1 MKNNIAVVGL
11 GYVGLPLALEFGK
24 KYTVTA
30 FDINQK
36 RVDSLRKGLDIT
48 GQASR
53 SNFKSSKLTSFTTN
67 PEDLSSCNIYIIT
80 VPTPIDQMNNPD
92 LTALK
97 EASKMVA
104 KCLKK
109 KDIVIYESTVYPGAT
124 EEVCVPLLEKN
135 SSLKFNQDFFCGY
148 SPERINPGD
157 KKHTLTKIKKVTSGS
172 SKNTLKKV
180 DDLYSSIITAGTYK
194 ASSIKIAEAAKV
206 IENTQRDIN
215 IALMNELSVIFNKL
229 NIDTL
234 EVLKAAE
241 TKWNFM
247 PFKPGLV
254 GGHCIG
260 VDPYYLTFKAQELGY
275 MPEIILSGRKLN
287 NNMPSIVKE
296 NILSIMKEKKIK
308 TKKPKIL
315 MMGITF
321 KENCP
326 DIRNSKVIEL
336 VNIFRGTEST
346 VDLYDPW
353 ADQEELVSDQGLKLK
368 KKIKKDYYDVVIIA
382 VPHKIFGDLGLRKI
396 KSYGKKNHVLY
407 DIKGLFGLNDTDGR
421 L

>member
-24 KYTVTA
+24 KYKVTA

>member
-1 MKNNIAVVGL
+1 M
-11 GYVGLPLALEFGK
+11 
-24 KYTVTA
+24 
-30 FDINQK
+30 
-36 RVDSLRKGLDIT
+36 
-48 GQASR
+48 
-53 SNFKSSKLTSFTTN
+53 
-67 PEDLSSCNIYIIT
+67 
-80 VPTPIDQMNNPD
+80 
-92 LTALK
+92 
-97 EASKMVA
+97 
-104 KCLKK
+104 
-109 KDIVIYESTVYPGAT
+109 
-124 EEVCVPLLEKN
+124 
-135 SSLKFNQDFFCGY
+135 
-148 SPERINPGD
+148 
-157 KKHTLTKIKKVTSGS
+157 
-172 SKNTLKKV
+172 KKV

-336 VNIFRGTEST
+336 VNIFRGMEST
-346 VDLYDPW
+346 VDMYDPW
-353 ADQEELVSDQGLKLK
+353 ADQEELPIDQGLKLK

-407 DIKGLFGLNDTDGR
+407 DVKGLFGLNDTDGR

>member
-24 KYTVTA
+24 KYKVTA

-135 SSLKFNQDFFCGY
+135 SSLKFNKDFFCGY